1 MRDWEVEETGEIGW
15 KLLKWIG
22 SIYNNIILLVNI
34 IPLRQPKQ
42 AF

>member
-1 MRDWEVEETGEIGW
+1 MRDWEEEETGEIGW